1 MRSDERPTLIPS
13 DVHEFEQLRIQQRRR
28 NWNNVHDEDTSLS
41 SEQKQSL
48 RADEARRDVGLA
60 LSGGGLRSAT
70 LSLGLVQALSRQGL
84 LPKIDYLSTVSGGG
98 YLGAFVTG
106 LFTPRDIETNQNPE
120 EHYRDSAKDA
130 LKILSSG
137 AQSNLSRKE
146 QVEKMEPISWLRHN
160 GRYLSVA
167 GANDYILWSVIV
179 ARNLLAIHFVI
190 GMPLLLLFYMVGL
203 IPNEIGL
210 PRGVTSFQTT
220 LFPPLTQI
228 SLLVIL
234 FGALPFLF
242 NYWFTPKELLLRH
255 WSDLLKRNPIF
266 IFCSAV
272 SLSVAV
278 MALLDSANVW
288 SAWLDLLASF
298 LVVSILTFV
307 GLVVLLFLRTHS
319 AKQVDKPIVE
329 GVLLKA
335 LLIGIAVFPLLTIAM
350 YRTKFHG
357 SEQWLTWSSIGIH
370 ALAVLAIT
378 VSSIAIFFVFNPIK
392 GLQGTADILSR
403 HIEHLRLCMSRISQF
418 YLVIAF
424 ALVAIS
430 FVHLAGFGLLNTLKS
445 SVDLRTSL
453 LMGAGS
459 ASVVAAGRWMVGKAM
474 THVDLVDHVKRYWKA
489 LALLSGL
496 FGWFIVLVFWSY
508 IAQQLRTS
516 ITTPYMHV
524 AILTLL
530 TLICLSTVLS
540 IGFLNLSTL
549 AQPYSARLRR
559 AYLGA
564 SNLALRRK
572 TGSLDVGVNHVKD
585 DINLQQLYS
594 PHSLAPLLLNNVT
607 LNQTRGSESQLTLRD
622 RKGQILSVGPAG
634 IAVGHQSYLIDP
646 AVRSMMSSLKLDKN
660 YRYAE
665 LPTRHRT
672 WDDPYQISDEATQ
685 VSSWNMVGLD
695 YDVDDGDWDG
705 ESKSESKTPPIQ
717 KVEALSLSSWAGISG
732 AAVNTG
738 TGRHST
744 LGLSLLAALL
754 NVRLGYWWHPELKVC
769 SFWSHAWH
777 RLWAPQG
784 WTQRYLSREALS
796 AHDGKTDKFGKS
808 RQHRWYLSDGGH
820 FENSAFY
827 ELVRREVPLIVY
839 GDFAADPQ
847 YDFRDLSILI
857 RTVRIDFGA
866 QIEILDETQLD
877 ECLHPDYTHL
887 FGTLSQ
893 FQSDGVKP
901 RALLGKIHHVSGA
914 TSTLIVIK
922 PAINGSESHD
932 LLDYHKHH
940 QTFPQEP
947 TSDQFFDEAQWES
960 YRSLGLSIGEA
971 LFAQSKHRNSDRFV
985 PAELVPLS

>member
-1 MRSDERPTLIPS
+1 MRSDDRPTLIPRE
-13 DVHEFEQLRIQQRRR
+13 VHEFEQLRIKQKRRG
-28 NWNNVHDEDTSLS
+28 WNNVHDVDQSLS
-41 SEQKQSL
+41 LEQKNSL
-48 RADEARRDVGLA
+48 KSDVDRHDVGLA
-60 LSGGGLRSAT
+60 LSGGGIRSAT
-70 LSLGLVQALSRQGL
+70 LSLGLVQALSRKGL
-84 LPKIDYLSTVSGGG
+84 LSKIDYLSTVSGGG

-106 LFTPRDIETNQNPE
+106 LFTPRDIETEQNTE
-120 EHYRDSAKDA
+120 QRYRDSAKDA
-130 LKILSSG
+130 VKILSSG
-137 AQSNLSRKE
+137 AQSNLSRTE

-203 IPNEIGL
+203 IPSEIGL
-210 PRGVTSFQTT
+210 PRGVTSFQTAM
-220 LFPPLTQI
+220 FPPLTQI

-242 NYWFTPKELLLRH
+242 NYWFTPKELMLRH
-255 WSDLLKRNPIF
+255 WSDLFKRNPIF
-266 IFCSAV
+266 IFCSVVSVIFAAMAV
-272 SLSVAV
+272 F
-278 MALLDSANVW
+278 DSANVW
-288 SAWLDLLASF
+288 SAWLDLLASV

-307 GLVVLLFLRTHS
+307 ALVALLFLRTNS
-319 AKQVDKPIVE
+319 AKQIEEPIVE
-329 GVLLKA
+329 GRLLKV
-335 LLIGIAVFPLLTIAM
+335 LLIGISVFALLTIAI
-350 YRTKFHG
+350 YRKNFRSDG
-357 SEQWLTWSSIGIH
+357 ELIAWGAIGPD
-370 ALAVLAIT
+370 ALALIAIT
-378 VSSIAIFFVFNPIK
+378 FSSIAVFFVFSPLK
-392 GLQGTADILSR
+392 GLQSKADILPR

-418 YLVIAF
+418 YLTIAF
-424 ALVAIS
+424 GLLVIS
-430 FVHLAGFGLLNTLKS
+430 FVHLVVSPGLHTMLKNDFEDTDILGIGIGGVGVVTL
-445 SVDLRTSL
+445 
-453 LMGAGS
+453 
-459 ASVVAAGRWMVGKAM
+459 GRWMVGKAL
-474 THVDLVDHVKRYWKA
+474 THVDLVDHVKKYWKA
-489 LALLSGL
+489 LALLLGL
-496 FGWFIVLVFWSY
+496 FGWFIVLVFWSNV
-508 IAQQLRTS
+508 ARQLQEA
-516 ITTPYMHV
+516 ITALYLHV
-524 AILTLL
+524 AIIALL
-530 TLICLSTVLS
+530 TFICISTVLS

-564 SNLALRRK
+564 SNLSLRRE
-572 TGSLDVGVNHVKD
+572 TGSLDVGVNHVND

-594 PHSLAPLLLNNVT
+594 PHSLAPLLLINVT

-634 IAVGHQSYLIDP
+634 IAVGHQSFLIDP
-646 AVRSMMSSLKLDKN
+646 AVRNMISSLKLDKN
-660 YRYAE
+660 YS
-665 LPTRHRT
+665 T

-685 VSSWNMVGLD
+685 VSSWNMLGLD
-695 YDVDDGDWDG
+695 YDPNGGDWDC
-705 ESKSESKTPPIQ
+705 ESRSKSKTPTIQ

-769 SFWSHAWH
+769 SFWTHAWR

-784 WTQRYLSREALS
+784 WTQWYLSREALS
-796 AHDGKTDKFGKS
+796 AHDGKTVKFGES
-808 RQHRWYLSDGGH
+808 EQHRWYLSDGGH
-820 FENSAFY
+820 FENSAVY

-839 GDFAADPQ
+839 GDFAADLQ

-866 QIEILDETQLD
+866 EIEILDATQLD

-893 FQSDGVKP
+893 FQSDEVKP
-901 RALLGKIHHVSGA
+901 RALLGKIHHASGA

-940 QTFPQEP
+940 QKFPQEP

-960 YRSLGLSIGEA
+960 YRTLGLSIGEE
-971 LFAQSKHRNSDRFV
+971 LFSQSKHRNSDRFV
-985 PAELVPLS
+985 PAELIPLSQV